1 MTSIKQ
7 HTQDPTLI
15 AKASIAALVLAVDL
29 SLVAFGGAVA
39 TGLLRIG

>member
-7 HTQDPTLI
+7 AAQDPI
-15 AKASIAALVLAVDL
+15 IVAKASLAALVLAVDL
-29 SLVAFGGAVA
+29 SLVAFGAAVA